1 MKIET
6 TLREAAQQAL
16 KAYDQH
22 YPLAVVMEDLRAVLA
37 KDALQRL
44 TDVQQEIEAVLAQF
58 EKEPYAE
65 QSRRVWQE
73 TQGRMR
79 ICPVTGGVGIGT
91 PPPQQQAEPVTCT
104 WTPEDDDTGT
114 YSSACGELWSFIDG
128 GWKDNRVNF
137 CHGCG
142 GKVVEAKL
150 KETR

>member
-1 MKIET
+1 MT

-16 KAYDQH
+16 EALESLFNWQVDHERGKRCGD
-22 YPLAVVMEDLRAVLA
+22 AVA
-37 KDALQRL
+37 ALH
-44 TDVQQEIEAVLAQF
+44 TVLAQF

-91 PPPQQQAEPVTCT
+91 PPPQQQTEPVTCT

-128 GWKDNRVNF
+128 GWKDNHVRF

-150 KETR
+150 KETP

>member
-22 YPLAVVMEDLRAVLA
+22 YPLVVVMENLRAVLA

-44 TDVQQEIEAVLAQF
+44 TDVQQEIEAVL
-58 EKEPYAE
+58 E
-65 QSRRVWQE
+65 QQ
-73 TQGRMR
+73 T
-79 ICPVTGGVGIGT
+79 
-91 PPPQQQAEPVTCT
+91 EPVTCT

-128 GWKDNRVNF
+128 GWKDNHVRF

-150 KETR
+150 KETL